1 MTDVPADEILLLTT
15 TLGAKKVRIE
25 KIEGSEGLSELFCYR
40 LEFVAFDSTTDYAS
54 LIGTSATVAVQSN
67 DGARRHFNGIITRV
81 RLVKIDAITGET
93 TFEADLR
100 PKFWKLGLK
109 SDCKIWLDK
118 TSTEIIKAVLDASEL
133 SGGYTCNASTT
144 AKREYCVQ
152 YLETPLAF
160 VMRLMEE
167 EGLFFYFTHA
177 DGSHKLIIDSS
188 TATPPDCPGVST
200 LNFRENITSNQT
212 EEDIVSQV
220 IAEERLV
227 SDGVAVHNYN
237 FETPSTSLLSTAGK
251 TTLQMMAFPE
261 LHLTTSVGEG
271 LATKRLEALELEK
284 KTISGEGTLP
294 TLIAGYKFTLAKFPK
309 AALNQAYVVR
319 RLFVEADRHVYRA
332 RFLAFPSSVHFA
344 PPRVTPKPRI
354 PSTQTAVVVGK
365 SGEEQWVDKYGRI
378 KVQFHWDRYG
388 QKDENSSCWVRVSQA
403 LASKSWGMVA
413 IPRVG
418 QEVVVSFIEGDP
430 DRPLVTG
437 AVYNAEAMPPY
448 TLPDEQTKSTLK
460 TQSTKQGT
468 GKFNEIRIEDKIDKE
483 EIYIHAQKD
492 MLTEVLNDY
501 TRNVKHDSKL
511 TVDNDNT
518 ITIKMNRSRTVSEGN
533 DTLTVSKGTRDVT
546 VKGAETHTNNGDFTH
561 KVDGN
566 YTLEVKGDLS
576 IKVTGALTIQAAS
589 IAMKSTSGTVE
600 MKASTGM
607 TVKGGTSL
615 DLIAGT
621 AATLKGGTSL
631 DLKASTT
638 LAAEGLTVSIKGSA
652 KGDFDGGGLAGI
664 KGGLVKIN

>member
-1 MTDVPADEILLLTT
+1 MTDAPASEILLLTT
-15 TLGAKKVRIE
+15 TLGPKKVRID
-25 KIEGSEGLSELFCYR
+25 KIEGSEALSELFCYR
-40 LEFVAFDSTTDYAS
+40 IEFTAFDTTTDYAS
-54 LIGTSATVAVQSN
+54 LIDSTATVAVQSN
-67 DGARRHFNGIITRV
+67 DGPRRYINGIITRV
-81 RLVKIDAITGET
+81 RLVKIDAITRWT

-118 TSTEIIKAVLDASEL
+118 TTTTIIKEVLDASEL
-133 SGGYTCNASTT
+133 AGGYTCKATT
-144 AKREYCVQ
+144 SAAREYCVQ

-188 TATPPDCPGVST
+188 TGTPPDCPGVNT
-200 LNFRENITSNQT
+200 LRFRENITSNQT
-212 EEDIVSQV
+212 EEDVVNQV
-220 IAEERLV
+220 VAEERLV
-227 SDGVAVHNYN
+227 SDGVIVQNYN
-237 FETPSTSLLSTAGK
+237 FVTPSTSLLAPAGK
-251 TTLQMMAFPE
+251 TTLQMMVFPE
-261 LHLTTSVGEG
+261 LHLTKSVGEA

-284 KTISGEGTLP
+284 KTISGEGTL
-294 TLIAGYKFTLAKFPK
+294 TSLIAGHKFTLTEFPK
-309 AALNQAYVVR
+309 AAVNQAYIVR
-319 RLFVEADRHVYRA
+319 RLFISADRYVYHA
-332 RFLAFPSSVHFA
+332 RFTAFPSSVRFS
-344 PPRVTPKPRI
+344 PPMVTPKPRI

-365 SGEEQWVDKYGRI
+365 TGEEQWVDQYGRI

-388 QKDENSSCWVRVSQA
+388 NKDENSSCWVRVSQGM
-403 LASKSWGMVA
+403 ASKSWGMVY
-413 IPRVG
+413 IPRIG

-448 TLPDEQTKSTLK
+448 KLPDQQTKSTFK
-460 TQSTKQGT
+460 SESTTKGT
-468 GKFNEIRIEDKIDKE
+468 GKFNEFRFEDKKDSE

-492 MLTEVLNDY
+492 MLTDVLNDY

-511 TVDNDNT
+511 NVDNENT
-518 ITIKMNRSRTVSEGN
+518 IIVKMNRSRTVSEGN
-533 DTLTVSKGTRDVT
+533 DTLTISKGTRDVS
-546 VKGAETHTNNGDFTH
+546 VKGAETHTNKADFTH

-576 IKVTGALTIQAAS
+576 IKVTGALTIEAAS
-589 IAMKSTSGTVE
+589 IAMKSTSTTVDL
-600 MKASTGM
+600 KATTGM

-621 AATLKGGTSL
+621 AATLKATTS
-631 DLKASTT
+631 
-638 LAAEGLTVSIKGSA
+638 LAAEGLTVAIKASA
-652 KGDFDGGGLAGI
+652 TGDFDGGGMLGL